1 MSPISATTL
10 NALTTPQSQV
20 QTAQAQ
26 SIDPQGAPKTH
37 RHGHGHHGGGQKPA
51 SEAAPTTAPAPSANP
66 ALGNNVNTSA

>member
-26 SIDPQGAPKTH
+26 SNEPQGTPKTH
-37 RHGHGHHGGGQKPA
+37 RHGHHGGGQKPA
-51 SEAAPTTAPAPSANP
+51 SEAAPAPSANP